1 MKTLAFVLSSFLLS
15 GGIVAGAC
23 AQSSPTAPDT
33 KPSGEV
39 TAPTPSGDASKDSRA
54 NDRRPD
60 MGPAGQ
66 DRDAAASPRT
76 SVPETRIFGLTPTA
90 AVLIAAGIILVLVMG
105 IIALSGNRRTDT
117 RIHIDDR
124 RL

>member
-1 MKTLAFVLSSFLLS
+1 MKTLALVLSTFLLS
-15 GGIVAGAC
+15 AGIVAGAC

-66 DRDAAASPRT
+66 DAAASPRT

-105 IIALSGNRRTDT
+105 IIALSGNRTTDT
-117 RIHIDDR
+117 RIHTDDR